1 MRRTIAVL
9 SGLSFILTPLSALAR
24 EFDFTKPTPKTQFSA
39 PPSSTRL
46 VPPPQIGPRP
56 AVPPTAP
63 VQQNELPDPEEEAA
77 PATASRAGSSRSFDL
92 STTQFDL
99 PKGTR
104 LVASV
109 LRELAY
115 SPLDSVAMTLQVN
128 DDVRDV
134 QGEVVIPKGSTVWGN
149 FQPLYKEKASQPPPS
164 RRVRVNQRD
173 SWPEGSRFVAERVS
187 IGDRIYDIKAET
199 DLLPT
204 QQDSKRDV
212 GADAGN
218 GALIGVA
225 GGALIT
231 LLTGGLGLIP
241 ILAAG
246 AIGAGAGAASATQP
260 VVVVKPDKALTLTL
274 AEPLRIR

>member
-24 EFDFTKPTPKTQFSA
+24 EFDFTKPTPRNQFSA

-56 AVPPTAP
+56 TAPIAAP
-63 VQQNELPDPEEEAA
+63 VQQELPDPVEEATPA
-77 PATASRAGSSRSFDL
+77 PALRGSSSRQFDL

-104 LVASV
+104 FVASV
-109 LRELAY
+109 LRELDY
-115 SPLDSVAMTLQVN
+115 SPLDSVAMTLQIN

-134 QGEVVIPKGSTVWGN
+134 QGEVIIPKGSTVWGS
-149 FQPLYKEKASQPPPS
+149 FQPLYKEKAVQPPPA
-164 RRVRVNQRD
+164 RRVHND
-173 SWPEGSRFVAERVS
+173 LNKSWPEGSRFVAERVS
-187 IGDRIYDIKAET
+187 IGDRIYGIKAET

-204 QQDSKRDV
+204 QQDAKRDV
-212 GADAGN
+212 GANAGN

-225 GGALIT
+225 GGAIIT

-246 AIGAGAGAASATQP
+246 ALGAGAGAASATQP
-260 VVVVKPDKALTLTL
+260 VVVVKPDTALTLTL